1 MHAPIFDTADRI
13 KLWEVPM
20 NATSDPRTLLATWP
34 RMFLEPVEQTSGDI
48 DAAVK
53 RDEGDT
59 SAHSAVR
66 S

>member
-13 KLWEVPM
+13 ELWEVPM
-20 NATSDPRTLLATWP
+20 NATSDPRTLLATWA